1 MSDIRSTVNPMLT
14 LEYLTTEHENK
25 YFDRKAALV
34 KPSDIA
40 DLISAFANAEGGTI
54 VIGIS
59 DKHRVLEG
67 INFVGEDKIYSFINA
82 PKDCCKPMPDF
93 QEEFLDIINANGE
106 ADRLLLL
113 HIRPSIDQI
122 IRTTNDSTF
131 LRIGDRTKELKG
143 MDLRNLEYNKNTRHY
158 EDECNTDAE
167 IEDLDENLIA
177 EYKHRIGADDL
188 STHQVLKARGFIR
201 KIHGEEKLTNAAVL
215 LFASTVTQFFSNC
228 RIRFIRYDGTSAE
241 VGTRMNIIKDV
252 NIEEPLPR
260 LIEKAKQFLSIQLRE
275 FTALDPKTGQFK
287 TQPEYPEFAW
297 LEGIVN
303 AVTHR
308 EYALSGNY
316 IRVTMYD
323 DRLEILS
330 PGKLPSLVTVDNIQE
345 TRFSRNPQIARV
357 LTEFGFVRE
366 LNEGVKRIYA
376 DMKEQNLESPIY
388 TETEQAVT
396 LILKNN
402 IEQRN
407 KMTAKLTLDQ
417 RLDQADQGLDQADQ
431 GTDQVGLETTENR
444 ILAVIKNNPQIT
456 QVQIA
461 EELNISKSQVKYYIG
476 KLSKAHRL
484 AREGTSQKGKWIVL

>member
-1 MSDIRSTVNPMLT
+1 MIDVKSKLNPMLT
-14 LEYLTTEHENK
+14 LKYLTTEHENK
-25 YFDRKAALV
+25 YFDRKSAQV

-54 VIGIS
+54 IIGIS
-59 DKHRVLEG
+59 DKRKVLEG
-67 INFVGEDKIYSFINA
+67 INAVGEDKVYSFINA
-82 PKDCCKPMPDF
+82 PKDCCKPMPEY
-93 QEEFLDIINANGE
+93 QEEFLDVINANGE

-122 IRTTNDSTF
+122 IRTANDSTF
-131 LRIGDRTKELKG
+131 LRIGDKTRELKG
-143 MDLRNLEYNKNTRHY
+143 TDLRNLEYSKNTRHY

-167 IEDLDENLIA
+167 IEDLDEKLIV

-188 STHQVLKARGFIR
+188 STYQVLKARGFIR
-201 KIHGEEKLTNAAVL
+201 KVQGEEKLTNAAVL
-215 LFASTVTQFFSNC
+215 LFASTVTQFYSNC

-241 VGTRMNIIKDV
+241 VGTRMNIIKDA

-275 FTALDPKTGQFK
+275 FTALDPQTGLFK

-308 EYALSGNY
+308 EYAMTGNY

-330 PGKLPSLVTVDNIQE
+330 PGKLPNLVTVDNIQE

-357 LTEFGFVRE
+357 LTEFGLVRE

-376 DMKEQNLESPIY
+376 DMKEQNLDSPIY
-388 TETEQAVT
+388 MENDQSVT
-396 LILKNN
+396 LILKNK
-402 IEQRN
+402 IDERN
-407 KMTAKLTLDQ
+407 LKHKCNGTT
-417 RLDQADQGLDQADQ
+417 QATQD
-431 GTDQVGLETTENR
+431 TTQDASVEER
-444 ILAVIKNNPQIT
+444 ILSVIKANEKVSQT
-456 QVQIA
+456 QMANEIG
-461 EELNISKSQVKYYIG
+461 ISVDTVKYYIR
-476 KLSKAHRL
+476 KMRKEQIIT
-484 AREGTSQKGKWIVL
+484 REGTSQKGKWVIL

>member
-25 YFDRKAALV
+25 YFDRKSALV
-34 KPSDIA
+34 
-40 DLISAFANAEGGTI
+40 
-54 VIGIS
+54 
-59 DKHRVLEG
+59 
-67 INFVGEDKIYSFINA
+67 
-82 PKDCCKPMPDF
+82 
-93 QEEFLDIINANGE
+93 
-106 ADRLLLL
+106 
-113 HIRPSIDQI
+113 
-122 IRTTNDSTF
+122 
-131 LRIGDRTKELKG
+131 
-143 MDLRNLEYNKNTRHY
+143 NLEYNKNTRHY

-241 VGTRMNIIKDV
+241 VGTRINIIKDV

-330 PGKLPSLVTVDNIQE
+330 PGKLPNLVTVDNIQE

-417 RLDQADQGLDQADQ
+417 RLDQTDQGLDQADQ

-444 ILAVIKNNPQIT
+444 ILAVIKNNPQVT

-476 KLSKAHRL
+476 KLSRAHRL